1 MYYKKRST
9 ILFRLYDDFGYLTDN
24 RNFGYRYAN
33 APVVGDKILS
43 LSGAIM
49 LQCLGHEARTV
60 EDVAKCAIVEFSG
73 VEYSVLLDDIRELF
87 DELVDGGFLVKGI
100 SVEECRQKE
109 LTEPSV
115 SDIDIFSVT
124 SNHKKRVEES
134 TQDFLQSHFG
144 DMPFP
149 VSVHLEI
156 VGACN
161 EKCIHCYIPGE
172 NKFGVMPIDLF
183 ENIVRKC
190 VELNILHITISG
202 GEPLLHPEILTV
214 LSRCR
219 ECDMSVNILSNLTML
234 TDDIAKEMKMNPL
247 LGVQASLY
255 SIDEKVHD
263 SITGV
268 EGSCKRTQQSILEL
282 IHLGIPVQISC
293 PIMRQNLD
301 SYRGVVEWGHENG
314 ALVSADYVIIG
325 RSDCTTANLKC
336 RIRPEDIFSIIRD
349 ELRNPANRA
358 KEEAE
363 VRKNKLRT
371 QDDYICSVCGSSICV
386 GVNGNVFPCAGW
398 QGCVLGNIKNDS
410 LKHIWFSSE
419 KAVWLRS
426 LKRKDITKCKMCKY
440 QEYCAL
446 CLVRNANESESGNP
460 LEANEFFCK
469 VAQMKEKILRNG
481 Q

>member
-24 RNFGYRYAN
+24 RNFGYRNVN

-43 LSGAIM
+43 MSGAIL
-49 LQCLGHEARTV
+49 LQCLGHSAKTV
-60 EDVAKCAIVEFSG
+60 EDVAKRAIEEFSG
-73 VEYSVLLDDIRELF
+73 VEYSVLLDDIRDLF

-100 SVEECRQKE
+100 SDEECRQKE
-109 LTEPSV
+109 FAEPSATV
-115 SDIDIFSVT
+115 IAGSTVT
-124 SNHKKRVEES
+124 SYQETQVSES

-156 VGACN
+156 VGVCN
-161 EKCIHCYIPGE
+161 EKCIHCFIPGE
-172 NKFGVMPIDLF
+172 NKFGIMPIELF
-183 ENIVRKC
+183 EDIVRQC
-190 VELNILHITISG
+190 VGLNILHVTISG
-202 GEPLLHPEILTV
+202 GEPLLHPEIMKI

-219 ECDMSVNILSNLTML
+219 ESDMSVNILSNLTVL
-234 TDDIAKEMKMNPL
+234 TDDIIKEMKMNPL

-255 SIDEKVHD
+255 SMDENVHD

-268 EGSCKRTQQSILEL
+268 GGSCKRTQQSILKL
-282 IHLGIPVQISC
+282 IHSGIPVQISC
-293 PIMRQNLD
+293 PIMKQNLG
-301 SYRGVVEWGHENG
+301 SYKGVIEWGQKNG

-325 RSDCTTANLKC
+325 RCDSTTSNLIC
-336 RIRPEDIFSIIRD
+336 RIQPEDIFSIIR
-349 ELRNPANRA
+349 EEMQNPENRA
-358 KEEAE
+358 KEEEE

-371 QDDYICSVCGSSICV
+371 RDDYICSVCTSSICV

-410 LKHIWFSSE
+410 LKNIWFSSE
-419 KAVWLRS
+419 KSVWLRS
-426 LKRKDITKCKMCKY
+426 LKRKDIEKCHLCKY
-440 QEYCAL
+440 QEYCTL
-446 CLVRNANESESGNP
+446 CLVRNANESECGNP

-469 VAQMKEKILRNG
+469 VAKMKKEALISP
-481 Q
+481 